1 MKLLFQFVLLNCIC
15 ASLLVAQN
23 TKETEDYIR
32 KSESEWAESVASGD
46 SSVLERILANDF
58 VGVDTKGN
66 VYDKAK
72 MITDTNEAPKYFVS
86 NHLEQVNIRFY
97 GNTAVAQGSEA
108 WVRKNGDKGRF
119 VWIDTWLLRDGK
131 WQIAAAVDVKAPAK

>member
-23 TKETEDYIR
+23 TKEAEDYIR
-32 KSESEWAESVASGD
+32 KSESEWAESVANGD
-46 SSVLERILANDF
+46 ISVLERILTNDF

-72 MITDTNEAPKYFVS
+72 MIADTKEAPKYFVS

-108 WVRKNGDKGRF
+108 WVRKSGERGRF
-119 VWIDTWLLRDGK
+119 VWIDTWILRDGN
-131 WQIAAAVDVKAPAK
+131 WQIVAAVDVKAPAK